1 MEYAELKLYNLQGG
15 DSFQKKN
22 INPKD
27 NRMDSNDRKILMVYK
42 KKIIEQRNEIK
53 KLKEKIQQLETK

>member
-1 MEYAELKLYNLQGG
+1 MEYVELKLYDLQGG
-15 DSFQKKN
+15 DLFQNKN

-27 NRMDSNDRKILMVYK
+27 NRMDSNDRKILRVYK

-53 KLKEKIQQLETK
+53 KLKKDSTTRNK

>member
-27 NRMDSNDRKILMVYK
+27 NIMDSNDRKILRVYK